1 MSATKQNNEKQAI
14 IKVVGVGGGGSNAV
28 NRMIETG
35 IRGVDFIAVNTDA
48 QALEFSQAPTKLQIG
63 EKITRGLGVGGDPER
78 GRMAA
83 EESKEPI
90 RDALTGADLVF
101 ITAGMGGGTGTGASP
116 IVAELAR
123 DVGALTIAVV
133 TKPFMWERGREV
145 KAQKGIAELTEI
157 VDTIITIPNDRLLEV
172 VDKHTSFTESFR
184 VADDVLRQGVQAI
197 SEIITVPG
205 LINVDFA
212 DVRAVMSQSG
222 PALMGIGIGTGEH
235 RAMQAAQSAV
245 SNPLLETDIHGA
257 RRLLINVTSAEDLTL
272 TEMNEAMTYIADL
285 AAADEAN
292 IIFGAVYDDA
302 LKGDVRIT
310 VLAAGFDPTARPP
323 RSATTDA
330 ARAGTSYRAP
340 SSREAVVEKPQPVPD
355 RAAATDGSTLPP
367 GTAPATGVPRPAT
380 QDGAPAEADDLDVP
394 AFIRKHK
401 QRREES

>member
-1 MSATKQNNEKQAI
+1 MSSNKQNQERQAI

-28 NRMIETG
+28 NRMIDTG
-35 IRGVDFIAVNTDA
+35 IRGVEFIAVNTDA

-63 EKITRGLGVGGDPER
+63 EKITRGLGVGGDPEK
-78 GRMAA
+78 GRQAA
-83 EESKEPI
+83 EESKEAI

-133 TKPFMWERGREV
+133 TKPFLWERGREV
-145 KAQKGIAELTEI
+145 KAQKGISELTEI

-172 VDKHTSFTESFR
+172 VDRHTSFTESFR

-205 LINVDFA
+205 LVNVDFA

-272 TEMNEAMTYIADL
+272 TEMNEAMSYIADL
-285 AAADEAN
+285 AAADDAN

-323 RSATTDA
+323 RSAATESA
-330 ARAGTSYRAP
+330 
-340 SSREAVVEKPQPVPD
+340 
-355 RAAATDGSTLPP
+355 RAAASHRIERPARETVETAQTSLDRAVTGDGDTLPP
-367 GTAPATGVPRPAT
+367 GTAPATGVPRPAR
-380 QDGAPAEADDLDVP
+380 QDGTSAQADDLDVP

-401 QRREES
+401 QQREES

>member
-1 MSATKQNNEKQAI
+1 MSATKQNTERQAI

-35 IRGVDFIAVNTDA
+35 IRGVEFVAINTDA
-48 QALEFSQAPTKLQIG
+48 QALEDSQSPTKLQVG
-63 EKITRGLGVGGDPER
+63 EKVTRGLGVGGDPER
-78 GRMAA
+78 GRQAA
-83 EESKEPI
+83 EESKEAI
-90 RDALTGADLVF
+90 RDVLTGADLVF

-133 TKPFMWERGREV
+133 TKPFMWERGREI
-145 KAQKGIAELTEI
+145 KAQKGITELTEI
-157 VDTIITIPNDRLLEV
+157 VDTIITIPNDRLLAV
-172 VDKHTSFTESFR
+172 VDKNTSSIEAFR

-245 SNPLLETDIHGA
+245 ANPLLETDIHGA
-257 RRLLINVTSAEDLTL
+257 RRLLVNVTSAADLTL
-272 TEMNEAMTYIADL
+272 TEMNEAMSYIADL
-285 AAADEAN
+285 AAADDAN

-310 VLAAGFDPTARPP
+310 VLAAGFDPTAKPP
-323 RSATTDA
+323 RSAATEA
-330 ARAGTSYRAP
+330 SRAGTQPRMERTTRETAP
-340 SSREAVVEKPQPVPD
+340 EKPQSAPD
-355 RAAATDGSTLPP
+355 RAATDGNSMPP
-367 GTAPATGVPRPAT
+367 GTAPATGVPRPAR
-380 QDGAPAEADDLDVP
+380 QDGASAQADDLDVP

-401 QRREES
+401 QQREES